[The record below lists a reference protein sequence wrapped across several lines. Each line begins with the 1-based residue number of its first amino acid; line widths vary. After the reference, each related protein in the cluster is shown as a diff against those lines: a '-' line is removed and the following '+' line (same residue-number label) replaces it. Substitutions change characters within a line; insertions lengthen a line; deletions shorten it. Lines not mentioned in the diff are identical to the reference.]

1 MSFIDNLMNKL
12 FPQKGKI
19 NEVLVHEVIKRSDKE
34 KADFEEW
41 KAGGEG
47 KQWLEE
53 FSRAYNFTKLDI
65 QSEWSILI
73 HQSPYSNGFALDYK
87 PIFSKAHFQH
97 FFDLLKERVLALNY
111 RPSGS
116 DRRIIQKENYI
127 ETREMHYLKPHPGE
141 STVKAN
147 QRYGNIMIEHVSFNE
162 KPQYIKLM
170 ANIYQDRLFTEAKN
184 FDDFIRAI
192 LDTQDNRMD

>member
-1 MSFIDNLMNKL
+1 MAKL

-19 NEVLVHEVIKRSDKE
+19 NEVLVHEVIKRSDQE
-34 KADFEEW
+34 KANFEKW
-41 KAGGEG
+41 KAGGDA

-53 FSRAYNFTKLDI
+53 FSRAYNYTKLDI
-65 QSEWSILI
+65 QSECNILI
-73 HQSPYSNGFALDYK
+73 HQTPYSNGFALDFK
-87 PIFSKAHFQH
+87 PSFTKAEFQH

-116 DRRIIQKENYI
+116 DRRIIQKENHI
-127 ETREMHYLKPHPGE
+127 EIREMHYLKPHPGK

-147 QRYGNIMIEHVSFNE
+147 QRYGNIMIEHVTFNE

-170 ANIYQDRLFTEAKN
+170 ANIYQDRLFTEALN
-184 FDDFIRAI
+184 FDDFVRAM
-192 LDTQDNRMD
+192 LGVGEGK